1 MIRSKSHSAT
11 VLASL
16 FIALE
21 EGSGVLSSE
30 RYRMTSY
37 SLSFPPDQTSC
48 LCAYD
53 HGFKA
58 LVRKEKVALLDFEY

>member
-1 MIRSKSHSAT
+1 M
-11 VLASL
+11 
-16 FIALE
+16 
-21 EGSGVLSSE
+21 LSSE